1 MPEPVGTQLST
12 GVGHRRG
19 TGAEPRPE
27 PDREGFP
34 PDGWR
39 PSPVTVMGM
48 THTIQISEI
57 TAEDAYELLG
67 TGAFL
72 LDVREDDEG
81 EAGHAAEA
89 VHIAMGRVS
98 ERVEEIP
105 TDRTV
110 ICVCRMGGRSGA
122 VATAL
127 VERGFDVHNLNGGMT
142 AWEIAGL
149 PVVTDAGPTGR
160 II

>member
-1 MPEPVGTQLST
+1 MD
-12 GVGHRRG
+12 
-19 TGAEPRPE
+19 AEPE
-27 PDREGFP
+27 PDLTPDPNPEGFS

-48 THTIQISEI
+48 TNPIQISEI
-57 TAEDAYELLG
+57 TAEDAHELLG

-72 LDVREDDEG
+72 LDVREDDEW

-89 VHIAMGRVS
+89 VHIAMGLVS
-98 ERVEEIP
+98 ERVGEIP
-105 TDRTV
+105 IDRTV

-127 VERGFDVHNLNGGMT
+127 VEVGFDVHNLNGGMT

-149 PVVTDAGPTGR
+149 PVVTDAGPTGQ

>member
-1 MPEPVGTQLST
+1 MSAID
-12 GVGHRRG
+12 
-19 TGAEPRPE
+19 AEPRPE
-27 PDREGFP
+27 PRPEPEPDLEGFS

-48 THTIQISEI
+48 TNPIQISEI
-57 TAEDAYELLG
+57 TAEDAHELLG

-72 LDVREDDEG
+72 LDVREDDEW

-89 VHIAMGRVS
+89 VHIAMGLVSGRVG
-98 ERVEEIP
+98 EIP

-127 VERGFDVHNLNGGMT
+127 VEGGFDVHNLNGGMT

-149 PVVTDAGPTGR
+149 PVVTDAGPTGQ